1 MSERQQQL
9 NFMQYNKINKGGG
22 LLNAPP
28 TDNEDEDYPPQ
39 FTSLM
44 HDQENKCMILTF

>member
-1 MSERQQQL
+1 MSERQQQQL
-9 NFMQYNKINKGGG
+9 NFMQYNKINNGGAG

-44 HDQENKCMILTF
+44 HDQETKCKIK